1 MGPIV
6 TENIAIE
13 DLTEDMAKD
22 ELTRLADLLNMANKA
37 YHSDDDPM
45 MTDAEFD
52 ALKRR
57 NNDIELKFPEHKKP
71 DSPTEKVGAL
81 PSETFSKIK
90 HSKRMFS
97 LANAFEDNDLY
108 DFDEQ
113 VRRFLNFGDLDPLEY
128 TVEPKIDGLSLSLR
142 YENGKLAFA
151 ATRGDGT
158 TGENV
163 TENAK
168 QISDIPQNLPT
179 KIEVIEVRGEVYMEH
194 KDFEILNKNYDSLGK
209 KIFANPRN
217 AAAGSLRQLDAT
229 ITAERPL
236 KFLAYAWGELTEPL
250 DISQFGA
257 IKKLK
262 NLGFK
267 TNSHTKLC
275 KTIDEALAH
284 YEELSK
290 IRSDLGYDIDGIVY
304 KVDSLNLQDR
314 LGYRSTTP
322 RWAIAHKFPAEYSW
336 TQLEAIDIQVGRTGA
351 LSPVAR
357 LQPVTVGGVVVS
369 NATLHNQDYIE
380 GRDSSGK
387 EIRSGKDI
395 RINDW
400 VEVYRAG
407 DVIPKISDVDL
418 TRRHVDS
425 SPYTF
430 PSNCPECGSKAIRDE
445 GDAVIRCTGGIDCP
459 AQAIEKLKHFVSRK
473 AFDIEGLGG
482 KQIELFFAD
491 EVLPVKEPADI
502 FTLKLR
508 DQNNLTK
515 LKDRH
520 GFGQKSAKNLFEAIE
535 NKKTIEF
542 SRFLFSLGIRH
553 VGENVAKILAR
564 HFLSWS
570 KFVESIAIS
579 QNKESQEYLD
589 LVAIDGIGTTVVS
602 SLLSAFES
610 GSEKNIINR
619 LANHLNIL
627 DEIPPDG
634 ENSFISG
641 KTLVFTGTLEKMSR
655 SEAKSLAENFGAKVS
670 GSVSAKT
677 DLVIAGPGAGSK
689 IKKAEELGLKVLDET
704 EWLSLIGK

>member
-1 MGPIV
+1 MGLIV

-13 DLTEDMAKD
+13 DLTEDMARD

-52 ALKRR
+52 ALKKR
-57 NNDIELKFPEHKKP
+57 NNDIELKFPEHKRS

-425 SPYTF
+425 LPYTF

-602 SLLSAFES
+602 SLLSTFES

-641 KTLVFTGTLEKMSR
+641 KTLVFTGKLEKMSR

-670 GSVSAKT
+670 GSVSVKT

>member
-1 MGPIV
+1 MGLIV

-13 DLTEDMAKD
+13 DLTEDMARD

-52 ALKRR
+52 ALKKR
-57 NNDIELKFPEHKKP
+57 NNDIELKFPEHKRS

-113 VRRFLNFGDLDPLEY
+113 VRRFLNFGELDPLEY

-284 YEELSK
+284 YEKLSK

-425 SPYTF
+425 LPYTF

>member
-6 TENIAIE
+6 NENIAIE

-52 ALKRR
+52 ALKKR
-57 NNDIELKFPEHKKP
+57 NNDIELKFPEHKKS

-418 TRRHVDS
+418 TRRQIDS

-430 PSNCPECGSKAIRDE
+430 PLNCPECGSKAIRDE